1 MFKNRLWTRA
11 FWSPLCWAL
20 FPLQHYWWGR
30 AEIIYIANLKQTPI
44 PWECQTKDTT
54 SFVGLWET
62 RISLP
67 ESFSK
72 ALWVHHSSLHPSPHA
87 KQFLNKMIYMK
98 EWTFL
103 RILLFRK
110 NDLSA
115 CILLNPRKRLSK
127 HGIRRT
133 RQIFGE
139 HFWDEKTS
147 HFATYPVIEMSSLKS
162 IGFFRRLLV
171 K

>member
-98 EWTFL
+98 EWTFN
-103 RILLFRK
+103 ILGFCFSAKMISVHAFCLIQG
-110 NDLSA
+110 NDY
-115 CILLNPRKRLSK
+115 LNMGFDAPDRFL
-127 HGIRRT
+127 GN
-133 RQIFGE
+133 IF
-139 HFWDEKTS
+139 
-147 HFATYPVIEMSSLKS
+147 EM
-162 IGFFRRLLV
+162 RRLPTLQHIQSLRWV
-171 K
+171 H